1 MITEDFNCE
10 IDSDLVDGV
19 IVKEVFSAGWQTSAS
34 GLRIVASS
42 LHLPVI
48 NLFFFGTV
56 GKTVPLEQQHI
67 AKHVKI
73 PEPVNGWLRANQNE
87 SNVKK
92 AKAPR
97 PNFGE
102 TSAKQSLIKEDCV
115 VVCDPPEG
123 FTKDRR
129 ESSYTSIFGFVSFFF
144 FFLFNLV

>member
-1 MITEDFNCE
+1 MRQWPSSSEPVLSTRE
-10 IDSDLVDGV
+10 
-19 IVKEVFSAGWQTSAS
+19 VKTDRLGN
-34 GLRIVASS
+34 RIQGRPRKRVLKRDKA
-42 LHLPVI
+42 
-48 NLFFFGTV
+48 
-56 GKTVPLEQQHI
+56 LEQHHI

-129 ESSYTSIFGFVSFFF
+129 ESRYTSIFRFVSF

>member
-1 MITEDFNCE
+1 MNSTVGFVLITEDFNCE

-56 GKTVPLEQQHI
+56 GKTVPLEQHHI

-73 PEPVNGWLRANQNE
+73 PEPVNGWLREGAGRVRSLRRIIQIRKP
-87 SNVKK
+87 SDVK
-92 AKAPR
+92 
-97 PNFGE
+97 E
-102 TSAKQSLIKEDCV
+102 
-115 VVCDPPEG
+115 
-123 FTKDRR
+123 
-129 ESSYTSIFGFVSFFF
+129 Y
-144 FFLFNLV
+144 